1 MLEPHGIVPMRS
13 ARCKDE
19 CLSNGRALS
28 LPSPES
34 EADGSEGLGA
44 RKLGATVSHAC
55 VRLETRAVY
64 MEKKKVTWDEKSTV
78 AIALERTVLFLVGL
92 WVFGG
97 CWGGCFALLG
107 PWFLVGPFF
116 LKDGLRGTKPR
127 KPPHHPGSTFC
138 STILQLPVSK
148 MTSKEHIFVSQQLP
162 LTKIMSN
169 KLFES

>member
-1 MLEPHGIVPMRS
+1 MLERHGIVSMRS

-34 EADGSEGLGA
+34 EADGEGLGA

-64 MEKKKVTWDEKSTV
+64 MEKKKATWDEKSTV
-78 AIALERTVLFLVGL
+78 AIALALERTVLFLVGL

-97 CWGGCFALLG
+97 CWGGVLLCLGLGSWWALFFKG
-107 PWFLVGPFF
+107 RVAGYKTEKTSASSGVNNLVRPSCNSLC
-116 LKDGLRGTKPR
+116 LK
-127 KPPHHPGSTFC
+127 
-138 STILQLPVSK
+138 
-148 MTSKEHIFVSQQLP
+148 
-162 LTKIMSN
+162 
-169 KLFES
+169 